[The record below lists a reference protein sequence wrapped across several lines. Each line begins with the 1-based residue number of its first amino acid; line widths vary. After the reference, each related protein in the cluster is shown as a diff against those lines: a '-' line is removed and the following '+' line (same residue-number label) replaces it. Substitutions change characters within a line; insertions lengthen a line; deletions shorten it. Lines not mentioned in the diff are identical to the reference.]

1 MHHLLDDFIFVI
13 RLSLL
18 FRFLSVPQLAPGHR
32 TVGAAASHAPPPSL
46 TPPLPSYRLL
56 VDCNQLAVDIDNE
69 IIVVYNFLRDRYKTK
84 FPELES
90 LVHNPLEYAR
100 VVQVGQQDGGL
111 CVSWFVVCLFVVWV
125 SHRGSVL
132 GEVAQLR
139 DPQAATTCCPT

>member
-1 MHHLLDDFIFVI
+1 
-13 RLSLL
+13 
-18 FRFLSVPQLAPGHR
+18 
-32 TVGAAASHAPPPSL
+32 
-46 TPPLPSYRLL
+46 